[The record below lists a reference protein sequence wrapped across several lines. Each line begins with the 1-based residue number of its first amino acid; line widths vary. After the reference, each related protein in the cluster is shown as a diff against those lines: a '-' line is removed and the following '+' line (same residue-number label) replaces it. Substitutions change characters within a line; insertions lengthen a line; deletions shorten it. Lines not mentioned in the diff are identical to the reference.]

1 VYNEYIQFYT
11 GKHIK
16 DMVYRMLNSTTP
28 VSVRPAGGVYFVAN
42 TYSGLVQSLEVFVT
56 DINAWGVTGTGDAVF
71 ESVPMLDI
79 EKQRKLIF
87 DKYESQCTYSVDTT
101 LGELAKILKS
111 SKTPTKG
118 TLTNYVN
125 KVKELKNGIARYETL
140 LERDLNI
147 SRTKCQVLQE
157 QVLQLLDKASVS
169 EIVPDATEGI

>member
-1 VYNEYIQFYT
+1 
-11 GKHIK
+11 
-16 DMVYRMLNSTTP
+16 MLNSTTP

-42 TYSGLVQSLEVFVT
+42 TYSRLVESLELFVS
-56 DINAWGVTGTGDAVF
+56 DINGWGVPGTADAVF

-79 EKQRKLIF
+79 ENQRKLIF

-101 LGELAKILKS
+101 LKELADILKS

-118 TLTNYVN
+118 ILETYVN
-125 KVKELKNGIARYETL
+125 KVKDLKSGIARYETL
-140 LERDLNI
+140 LERDLDI